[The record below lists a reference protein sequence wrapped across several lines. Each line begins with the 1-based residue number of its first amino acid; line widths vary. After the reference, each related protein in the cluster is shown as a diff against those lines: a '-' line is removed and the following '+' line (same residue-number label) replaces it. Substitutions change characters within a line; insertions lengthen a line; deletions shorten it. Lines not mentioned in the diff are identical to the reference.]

1 MIIKTTRS
9 HRVSPSPRPSFLGL
23 PVSSAAFGR
32 SVTALALMA
41 LCWTP
46 VAGSAQTSEGDQST
60 DVPKRAELLE
70 GSRRAKAATL
80 ETPTRSS
87 VERGLRHFRDATNF
101 VGNLR
106 GGWKG
111 FHFATGD
118 FPAGAGFAYGL
129 GFTDLAVG
137 SPYAEPDLPNRI
149 DVRALAASS
158 NAGYRQVGGK
168 LTFHRLGGGPF
179 GAAVR
184 GQYYEF
190 PQEDFFGLGPQSQE
204 QNRTSFLVEST
215 EVGADVWWT
224 PAERLRVGGGVS
236 YLNPRIGSG
245 TDNRY
250 PSTEELFDRTSLP
263 GFRVQPDFRRIDGWV
278 DFDGRDNPSDPRAG
292 GFYRVRIS
300 DFQDRDLHAFAFRR
314 IEVDVQ
320 QYLPISQ
327 KHQVIAL
334 RASAVVTHA
343 DAGNEV
349 PFYYQP
355 TLGGKQTLRGFRE
368 FRFRDRNS
376 LLLTAEYR
384 WEAWW
389 ALDPALFVDAGKVAS
404 HRDDLDLSDLEVSYG
419 IGFRFH
425 STNSFIMRLDLAKS
439 REGFIPFLRFDHVF

>member
-1 MIIKTTRS
+1 
-9 HRVSPSPRPSFLGL
+9 
-23 PVSSAAFGR
+23 
-32 SVTALALMA
+32 MA

-60 DVPKRAELLE
+60 EVPKRADLLE
-70 GSRRAKAATL
+70 GARRAKTDRL

-87 VERGLRHFRDATNF
+87 VERGLRRFRDATDF
-101 VGNLR
+101 MGNLQ

-137 SPYAEPDLPNRI
+137 SAYAEPDLPNRI
-149 DVRALAASS
+149 DVRALAVSS
-158 NAGYRQVGGK
+158 NAGYRQVGGT

-376 LLLTAEYR
+376 LSLTAEHR
-384 WEAWW
+384 WEA
-389 ALDPALFVDAGKVAS
+389 
-404 HRDDLDLSDLEVSYG
+404 
-419 IGFRFH
+419 
-425 STNSFIMRLDLAKS
+425 
-439 REGFIPFLRFDHVF
+439 